1 MSNLSHVSRD
11 HFVQLL
17 DEVAEGSGVGH
28 DLHDVNFLILDDA
41 DQLTGQ
47 VKAHKLV
54 LSLVSEIFR
63 IQFTGSFAELNQ
75 QENGVTQAGLGKT
88 RI

>member
-11 HFVQLL
+11 HFFQLL
-17 DEVAEGSGVGH
+17 EEVAEGSGVGH

-54 LSLVSEIFR
+54 LSL
-63 IQFTGSFAELNQ
+63 
-75 QENGVTQAGLGKT
+75 
-88 RI
+88 